1 MSNITPLPVCAALP
15 PRTDFAPDRV
25 SARQP
30 ERAGAVGAAADSD
43 PAISDRDE
51 VERVK
56 LRADLT
62 SELLWASVRML
73 SDPAPYSLSQ
83 QSIDDLRSLG
93 IPIDTLL
100 GQNGNVWDQAG
111 ISQLQSLLA
120 PPPAPPSGRPPY
132 PHPHPYPYPYPADP
146 TAPGGDSIRSKWNRP
161 YV

>member
-51 VERVK
+51 TERVK
-56 LRADLT
+56 LRAKLT
-62 SELLWASVRML
+62 LELLRASVSML
-73 SDPAPYSLSQ
+73 RDPAPYSLSQ
-83 QSIDDLRSLG
+83 ESIDGLRSLG

-100 GQNGNVWDQAG
+100 AQNGNVWDQAG
-111 ISQLQSLLA
+111 INQLQSLLN
-120 PPPAPPSGRPPY
+120 PPPPPPSGWPPY
-132 PHPHPYPYPYPADP
+132 PYPSPYPYPADP
-146 TAPGGDSIRSKWNRP
+146 TAAPLGDSIRSKWNRP